1 VGRFGSAGSTAART
15 KEFAMS
21 RDRLLTQRNASLS
34 DLVALLREQHSA
46 KLDVVIPAAGV
57 RSSGGRWQIDG
68 TGSAVIGPE
77 GVTTSPATFVPT
89 GTCDA
94 GMADKLGIPVA
105 YLRRLREEHL
115 GLYDANVNGWLD
127 HEPGHRL
134 LVRTLRGDDGDGI
147 ARAVLSERYRFVD
160 NLDVLL
166 AVLDGIRSAGADVEV
181 RRCDLTERR
190 MYVQIASP
198 SVAVRADVL
207 LRDYVSPFTG
217 ARGADNPLVFA
228 GFVLSNSETGHGS
241 FSITPRLIAQ
251 VCSNG
256 YTITRDAMREVHLGG
271 RLDAGVV
278 QWSAGTQQAAIEL
291 ITRQA
296 ADATATFLSG
306 DYLRGSLE
314 EIEQRAGVPVRDV
327 PATLK
332 YVAAQ
337 CRFTNEQQATILEH
351 FIGGADRSAGG
362 VLQAVTSAA
371 QMQDDADVGY
381 EMERLGLRA
390 MTLAAAQQS

>member
-1 VGRFGSAGSTAART
+1 VST
-15 KEFAMS
+15 M
-21 RDRLLTQRNASLS
+21 DRQLTQRNGSLP
-34 DLVALLREQHSA
+34 DLVTLLRDQHAA
-46 KLDVVIPAAGV
+46 KLDVVIPAAGI
-57 RSSGGRWQIDG
+57 RSLGGRWQIDG
-68 TGSAVIGPE
+68 TGTAVLGPD
-77 GVTTSPATFVPT
+77 GVTTSPGTFVPT

-115 GLYDANVNGWLD
+115 DLYDANVNGWL
-127 HEPGHRL
+127 EQQPGRRL
-134 LVRTLRGDDGDGI
+134 LIRALRGEGGGI

-166 AVLDGIRSAGADVEV
+166 AVLDGIRGAGADVEV

-190 MYVQIASP
+190 MYVQIASQ
-198 SVAVRADVL
+198 SVAAQADVL
-207 LRDYVSPFTG
+207 LRDYVSPFSG

-256 YTITRDAMREVHLGG
+256 YTITKDAMREVHLGG

-296 ADATATFLSG
+296 ADATATFLTG
-306 DYLRGSLE
+306 DYLHRSMAV
-314 EIEQRAGVPVRDV
+314 IEQRAGVPVRDV

-337 CRFTNEQQATILEH
+337 CRFTDEQQAVILDH
-351 FIGGADRSAGG
+351 FIGGADRTAGG

-371 QMQDDADVGY
+371 QVEDDADAAY
-381 EMERLGLRA
+381 EMERVGLRA
-390 MTLAAAQQS
+390 MTLAAAHQG

>member
-1 VGRFGSAGSTAART
+1 MSTT
-15 KEFAMS
+15 
-21 RDRLLTQRNASLS
+21 DTQLISRNASLS
-34 DLVALLREQHSA
+34 DLVSLLREQQAA
-46 KLDVVIPAAGV
+46 KFDVVVPAAGL
-57 RSSGGRWQIDG
+57 RSHGGIWEIAG
-68 TGSAVIGPE
+68 TGPAVLDAE
-77 GVTTSPATFVPT
+77 GVTAHPGRFLPT

-94 GMADKLGIPVA
+94 GIADKLGIPVG
-105 YLRRLREEHL
+105 YVRRLREEHV
-115 GLYDANVNGWLD
+115 GLYDANVNGWLERQPD
-127 HEPGHRL
+127 RRL
-134 LVRTLRGDDGDGI
+134 LVRTLRADAGDGI

-190 MYVQIASP
+190 MYVQIASQ
-198 SVAVRADVL
+198 SVAAQADVL
-207 LRDYVSPFTG
+207 LRNYVSPFTG

-251 VCSNG
+251 VCGNG
-256 YTITRDAMREVHLGG
+256 YTITKDAMREVHLGG

-278 QWSAGTQQAAIEL
+278 QWSAGTQQAAIAL

-296 ADATATFLSG
+296 ADATATFLTG
-306 DYLRGSLE
+306 DYLRRSLDD
-314 EIEQRAGVPVRDV
+314 IEQRAGVPVRDV

-332 YVAAQ
+332 YVAGQ
-337 CRFTNEQQATILEH
+337 CRFTDEQQSTILDH
-351 FIGGADRSAGG
+351 FIGGADRTAGG

-371 QMQDDADVGY
+371 QVQDDADAAY

-390 MTLAAAQQS
+390 MTLAASHQS

>member
-1 VGRFGSAGSTAART
+1 MTTIDSQ
-15 KEFAMS
+15 
-21 RDRLLTQRNASLS
+21 LTQRNASLP
-34 DLVALLREQHSA
+34 DLVALLREQHAA
-46 KLDVVIPAAGV
+46 KLDVVIPAAGI
-57 RSSGGRWQIDG
+57 RSSRGRWRVDG
-68 TGSAVIGPE
+68 TGRAVLGPD
-77 GVTTSPATFVPT
+77 GVTTSSGTFVPT
-89 GTCDA
+89 DTCDA

-105 YLRRLREEHL
+105 YLRRLRQEHL
-115 GLYDANVNGWLD
+115 DLYDANVNGWL
-127 HEPGHRL
+127 EQQPGRRL
-134 LVRTLRGDDGDGI
+134 LIRALRGDDGDGI
-147 ARAVLSERYRFVD
+147 GRAVLSERYRFVD
-160 NLDVLL
+160 NLAVLL

-190 MYVQIASP
+190 MYVQITSQ
-198 SVAVRADVL
+198 SVAAQADVL

-217 ARGADNPLVFA
+217 ARGAENPLVFA

-256 YTITRDAMREVHLGG
+256 YTITKDAMREVHLGG

-296 ADATATFLSG
+296 ADATATFLTG
-306 DYLRGSLE
+306 DYLRRSLD
-314 EIEQRAGVPVRDV
+314 EIERRAGVPVRDV
-327 PATLK
+327 PATLS

-337 CRFTNEQQATILEH
+337 CRFTDEQQATILDH
-351 FIGGADRSAGG
+351 FIGGADRTAGG
-362 VLQAVTSAA
+362 VLQAVTSAG
-371 QMQDDADVGY
+371 QVQDDADLAY

-390 MTLAAAQQS
+390 MTLAAAHQS